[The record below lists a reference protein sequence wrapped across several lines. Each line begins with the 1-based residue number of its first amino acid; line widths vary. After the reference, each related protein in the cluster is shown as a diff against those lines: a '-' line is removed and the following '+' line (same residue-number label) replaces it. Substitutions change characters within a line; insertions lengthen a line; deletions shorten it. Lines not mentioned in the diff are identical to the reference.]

1 LYAPTRENVDME
13 TSGSQMDDQS
23 TVEPSTVQPE
33 HEADQ
38 PALQPVYEP
47 ARDWDLRALDVTAGE
62 PD

>member
-1 LYAPTRENVDME
+1 ME

-47 ARDWDLRALDVTAGE
+47 ASDWDLRALDVTAGE